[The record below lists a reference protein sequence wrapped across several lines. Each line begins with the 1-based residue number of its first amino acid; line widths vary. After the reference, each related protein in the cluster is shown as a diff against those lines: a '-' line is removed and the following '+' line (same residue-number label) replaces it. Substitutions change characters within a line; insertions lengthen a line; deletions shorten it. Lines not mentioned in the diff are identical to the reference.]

1 VNSRHWRQS
10 GALSKPLSIL
20 ALAAAAVLAC
30 AGCASA
36 ADMPL
41 KAPPAPA
48 PAWSWTGL
56 YTGVHVGG
64 GWGSTSFLDN
74 ATGPIPP
81 GSRETFDS
89 LRGPLGGTQAGF
101 RWQLGR
107 FVLGAET
114 TLDWTNIDQTIPTGS
129 IPFPGENLKFNVTW
143 MGTATGQLGF
153 AWDRLLFYGKG
164 GYAGG
169 AANITISLPS
179 VGNAASQSPHL
190 NGWTAGAGIDYMLLQ
205 NLSLGVEYDHYDMS
219 YNPFGAA
226 IPASYTQLGGRVKI
240 DAVMVRASIKSDWL
254 SMLLR

>member
-1 VNSRHWRQS
+1 MNK
-10 GALSKPLSIL
+10 LLSIC
-20 ALAAAAVLAC
+20 ALAAAAALAC
-30 AGCASA
+30 AGPANA

-41 KAPPAPA
+41 KAPPAPP

-74 ATGPIPP
+74 ATATIPP
-81 GSRETFDS
+81 GSPESFNS
-89 LRGPLGGTQAGF
+89 LSGAMGGTQTGF
-101 RWQLGR
+101 RWQLGQ

-114 TLDWTNIDQTIPTGS
+114 TFDWTNIEQTILTGS
-129 IPFPGENLKFNVTW
+129 TVFPGENLNFGVRW

-169 AANITISLPS
+169 LANITISLPS
-179 VGNAASQSPHL
+179 TGAAASQSRHL
-190 NGWTAGAGIDYMLLQ
+190 NGWTAGAGIEYMVLQ

-219 YNPFGAA
+219 YDPAGAA
-226 IPASYTQLGGRVKI
+226 TVSSYTQLGGRVKI
-240 DAVMVRASIKSDWL
+240 DAVMARANIKSDWL
-254 SMLLR
+254 SMLFR